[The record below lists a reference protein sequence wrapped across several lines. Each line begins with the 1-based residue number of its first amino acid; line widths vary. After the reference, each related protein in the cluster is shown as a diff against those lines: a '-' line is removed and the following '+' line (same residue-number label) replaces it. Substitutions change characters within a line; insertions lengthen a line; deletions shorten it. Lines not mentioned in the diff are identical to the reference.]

1 MVLIVLFLI
10 LIALFAGI
18 MLIPFQIELMLD
30 INGFKISGNF
40 KINWIGI
47 KLIQKEIEPS
57 KNTNKVDREHDIEDK
72 GNNQDKSDKNNKDIL
87 RIITLIYESFPYL
100 MRIFQAFL
108 KSIIVEKFS
117 LKLNIGLGDP
127 YDTAM
132 VFGYLSAARALIN
145 LIPKTIFSVEP
156 DFNNECLYAQID
168 FKFKIRLLKI
178 TVESLRALAKKPV
191 RALLNEFRKMG

>member
-10 LIALFAGI
+10 LIVLFAGI
-18 MLIPFQIELMLD
+18 MLIPFQIEFMLD
-30 INGFKISGNF
+30 INGFKITGNF
-40 KINWIGI
+40 KIKWIGI

-87 RIITLIYESFPYL
+87 RIITLIYESSPYL
-100 MRIFQAFL
+100 IRIFQAFL
-108 KSIIVEKFS
+108 NSIIVEKFL

-145 LIPKTIFSVEP
+145 LIPKIIFSIEP
-156 DFNNECLYAQID
+156 DFNRECISAQID

-178 TVESLRALAKKPV
+178 TVESLRALTKKPV
-191 RALLNEFRKMG
+191 RALLNSFRKMG

>member
-1 MVLIVLFLI
+1 
-10 LIALFAGI
+10 
-18 MLIPFQIELMLD
+18 MLD
-30 INGFKISGNF
+30 INGFKITGNF
-40 KINWIGI
+40 KIKWIGI

-87 RIITLIYESFPYL
+87 RIITLIYESSPYL
-100 MRIFQAFL
+100 IRIFQAFL
-108 KSIIVEKFS
+108 NSIIVEKFL

-145 LIPKTIFSVEP
+145 LIPKIIFSIEP
-156 DFNNECLYAQID
+156 DFNRECISAQID

-178 TVESLRALAKKPV
+178 TVESLRALTKKPV
-191 RALLNEFRKMG
+191 RALLNSFRKMG